1 MKNCLLPAAAAAV
14 ILCLLLG
21 CGSGSDEIED
31 AQQEGTI
38 EFAALVDALDLDIME
53 NTTLSV
59 QNQWDGVLGARVE
72 WTAEVYDVRASRG
85 QAVIYAVRAERPA
98 HRGYNIVITSPDLS
112 RAGSLKRGETVS
124 FRGSLYRYSSRR
136 GRPVVLYVRDAQVL

>member
-1 MKNCLLPAAAAAV
+1 MKNCLLPTAV

-21 CGSGSDEIED
+21 CGGAGDEIED
-31 AQQEGTI
+31 AEQEGAI
-38 EFAALVDALDLDIME
+38 EFVALVDALDLDIRG